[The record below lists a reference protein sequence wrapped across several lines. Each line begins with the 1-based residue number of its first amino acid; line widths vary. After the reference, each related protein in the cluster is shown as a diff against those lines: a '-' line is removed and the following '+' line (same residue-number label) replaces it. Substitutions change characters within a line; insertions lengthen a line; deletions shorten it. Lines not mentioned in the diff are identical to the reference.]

1 MDPRRREHFHHSIYE
16 QRRATKPEA
25 TMLLR
30 YRVIMACAATMLA
43 PPVMAQE
50 RTKWH
55 SVAEGKGVSV
65 VFGVPGD
72 AESDVFRASC
82 DKPGAPI
89 QFWYLSDQSTLPR
102 QRTRPDG
109 TRVEVGAVKIVVEVD
124 SISHQYTGRGQPEE
138 MYGGHEIVWSV
149 SVEDALFKS
158 LSQGRSATFVIGGKR
173 EKPINLKGSLPHLQK
188 LNEKCSI

>member
-1 MDPRRREHFHHSIYE
+1 
-16 QRRATKPEA
+16 
-25 TMLLR
+25 MLLR
-30 YRVIMACAATMLA
+30 KSAIMACAATMLA
-43 PPVMAQE
+43 PAVMAQE
-50 RTKWH
+50 KAKWH
-55 SVAEGKGVSV
+55 TVTEGRGVSV

-72 AESDVFRASC
+72 AESVVFRLAC
-82 DKPGAPI
+82 KDRGAPV

-102 QRTRPDG
+102 QSTRRDG

-138 MYGGHEIVWSV
+138 MYGGHEIVWSA
-149 SVEDALFKS
+149 SAQDALFKS

-188 LNEKCSI
+188 LQDKCSI